1 MAGLVGELSEA
12 SVQLHQFLQP
22 GHDVTNQVA
31 AAHRLAVDLIGC
43 QDPGPELE
51 IGELTRKGLG
61 DVEAAA
67 HRILPEQRRT
77 RASQAQMLC
86 RSERNSFV

>member
-1 MAGLVGELSEA
+1 MAGLEGELGEA
-12 SVQLHQFLQP
+12 SVQLHQFLRP

-31 AAHRLAVDLIGC
+31 AARRLAVDLIGC

-51 IGELTRKGLG
+51 VGELPREGLG
-61 DVEAAA
+61 DVKAAA

-77 RASQAQMLC
+77 RTSQA
-86 RSERNSFV
+86 